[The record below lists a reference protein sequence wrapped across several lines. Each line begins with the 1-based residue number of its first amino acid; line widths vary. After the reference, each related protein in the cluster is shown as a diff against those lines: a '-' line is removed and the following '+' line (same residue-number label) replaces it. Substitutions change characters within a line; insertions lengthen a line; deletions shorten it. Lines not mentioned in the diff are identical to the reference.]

1 MKQEIGTTQLEYSDI
16 VLGGIMKATR
26 RGKNIDLA
34 AGHDQT
40 GRHLRRKADAVR
52 LRRLRKLHRRI
63 GKGSYLDSQVKHG
76 RSAL

>member
-26 RGKNIDLA
+26 RGKNIDLEA
-34 AGHDQT
+34 DHDQT

-52 LRRLRKLHRRI
+52 IRRLRKLHRRMSRS
-63 GKGSYLDSQVKHG
+63 SYLDSQVKHG
-76 RSAL
+76 RSTL